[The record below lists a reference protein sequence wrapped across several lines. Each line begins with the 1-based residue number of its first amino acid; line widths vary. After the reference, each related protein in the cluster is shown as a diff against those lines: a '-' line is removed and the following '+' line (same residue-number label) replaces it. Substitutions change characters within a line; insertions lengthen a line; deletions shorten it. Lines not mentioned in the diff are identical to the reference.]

1 LRRSGYVHYT
11 YLPYIP
17 HWVYQKIWTPS
28 QEGILADV
36 VGKKKKK
43 KTGDKMKMFRK
54 KEKEER
60 SVK

>member
-17 HWVYQKIWTPS
+17 HRVYQKIWTPS

-43 KTGDKMKMFRK
+43 TGDKMKMFRK